1 MEKLPRNTTDEE
13 RDALK
18 AATRHSLKIVSGKRF
33 SLVTRVGAP
42 TLSEYGSIAQPK
54 DFMPVDILLDMQ
66 REMPAGVPSPL
77 LDELAA
83 LAGFRL
89 VPLEEDDD
97 GGALDLDD
105 VGTMMK
111 EGGEAKA
118 AALKAA
124 AAPTCLRTVRAA
136 RKEIGE
142 SIAVKTVA
150 ARKLAAQERGLLARA
165 GR

>member
-42 TLSEYGSIAQPK
+42 ALSEYGSIAQPK

-66 REMPAGVPSPL
+66 REMPDGVAVPL
-77 LDELAA
+77 LEELAA

-89 VPLEEDDD
+89 VPLDEGED
-97 GGALDLDD
+97 GAPLALDD
-105 VGTMMK
+105 VGDMIR
-111 EGGEAKA
+111 EGGEGNA
-118 AALKAA
+118 AALAA
-124 AAPTCLRTVRAA
+124 ATAPTCLHTVRTA

-142 SIAVKTVA
+142 SIAVKA
-150 ARKLAAQERGLLARA
+150 AAMRKLARQERHIMTRAAR
-165 GR
+165 